1 MTKHS
6 SKCSIDLPKPPSGD
20 YCSNPIP
27 DCFAH
32 AYPQLG
38 SSINQKTASMSE
50 DAFAMRYDKTF
61 FSNKPSVSAKGGGKR
76 TKRTTRRSGSKATRS
91 RTRKSSNRRVRQSRR
106 RNRKRNPGGGYYFD
120 LSKEAMIA
128 GLPAR
133 VRYNDLA
140 PPYFGGK
147 ALAKGAPCQPRTYSR
162 KNVGH
167 CNRTLH

>member
-1 MTKHS
+1 MTKHT
-6 SKCSIDLPKPPSGD
+6 SKCSINLPSLPSGD

-27 DCFAH
+27 DCFNK

-50 DAFAMRYDKTF
+50 DAFAMRYDKSF
-61 FSNKPSVSAKGGGKR
+61 FSDTQRAPAKGGGKR
-76 TKRTTRRSGSKATRS
+76 KTRTQSRS
-91 RTRKSSNRRVRQSRR
+91 RSKTHRAHKSSKRHVRKSHR
-106 RNRKRNPGGGYYFD
+106 RNRKRSRGGGYFFD
-120 LSKEAMIA
+120 LSAKAKVG

-147 ALAKGAPCQPRTYSR
+147 ALARGAPCQPRTYSR
-162 KNVGH
+162 RNVGH
-167 CNRTLH
+167 CNRTLY

>member
-1 MTKHS
+1 MTKQS
-6 SKCSIDLPKPPSGD
+6 SKCSIELPKLPSGD
-20 YCSNPIP
+20 YCSSPIP
-27 DCFAH
+27 DCFTK

-61 FSNKPSVSAKGGGKR
+61 FSDTPSMSAKGGGKR
-76 TKRTTRRSGSKATRS
+76 AKRTATRS
-91 RTRKSSNRRVRQSRR
+91 RSKTTRTRKSSKRRVRQSRR
-106 RNRKRNPGGGYYFD
+106 RNRKRNRGGGYYFD
-120 LSKEAMIA
+120 LSKEARIG

-140 PPYFGGK
+140 PPYFSGK